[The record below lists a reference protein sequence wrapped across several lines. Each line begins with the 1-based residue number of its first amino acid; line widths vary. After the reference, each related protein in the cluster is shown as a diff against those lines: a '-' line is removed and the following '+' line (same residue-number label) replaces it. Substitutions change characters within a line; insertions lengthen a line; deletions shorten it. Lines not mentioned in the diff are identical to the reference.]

1 MNNSLNFWRVN
12 FWCVFLT
19 FLLAY
24 RIKAADMQSS
34 VQKNKPKASQNTT
47 VQKFWQRVSNRAYP
61 GVTSNKSGS
70 QIA

>member
-34 VQKNKPKASQNTT
+34 VQKNKPKQAKTQHYNSAKILAT
-47 VQKFWQRVSNRAYP
+47 
-61 GVTSNKSGS
+61 G
-70 QIA
+70 